1 MSGAAYRIIDEPQPG
16 ALAQIAVNPFWPLL
30 AFMLGGLWCA
40 WPWFVINAFAL
51 GSPTRVR
58 DTGFAV
64 AGFVGIFAIA
74 FLMGWLMLKGVVGA
88 DRVKYAMMVVTLWKL
103 GISYW
108 LYELQSRSFGL
119 YQYFGGVVRSGL
131 AVVVL
136 AAFAKSGVLGLSSS
150 GLWKLLVS

>member
-1 MSGAAYRIIDEPQPG
+1 
-16 ALAQIAVNPFWPLL
+16 
-30 AFMLGGLWCA
+30 
-40 WPWFVINAFAL
+40 
-51 GSPTRVR
+51 
-58 DTGFAV
+58 
-64 AGFVGIFAIA
+64 
-74 FLMGWLMLKGVVGA
+74 
-88 DRVKYAMMVVTLWKL
+88 VVTLWKL